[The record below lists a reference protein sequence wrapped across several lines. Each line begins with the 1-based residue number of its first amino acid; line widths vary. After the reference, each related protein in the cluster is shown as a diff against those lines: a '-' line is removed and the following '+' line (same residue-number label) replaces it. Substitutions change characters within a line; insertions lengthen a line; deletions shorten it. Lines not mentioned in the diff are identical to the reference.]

1 MQPLRD
7 IDGDG
12 DLPLR
17 ERSLVPRRPNSK
29 PYAASSRVP
38 HIDALRKSVRNV
50 LPKLD
55 FSSVTLREIRRTME
69 GDLELV
75 EGTLDSIKKTL
86 RLVVMDEL
94 PAIIRSPRC
103 DVTLVNRALRER
115 ALRGRRKSTK
125 ISPKL
130 RKCRRKWRV
139 APMSRSEFLELP
151 PLEVT
156 IFGTSFSVQPS
167 RGVLMV
173 YFHLCQKVDI
183 FLDNRIVSVQCNV
196 LCRVPRSQYWLE
208 YPLGTP

>member
-50 LPKLD
+50 LPILD

-86 RLVVMDEL
+86 RLMVMDEL

-115 ALRGRRKSTK
+115 ALRGRPKSTK

-130 RKCRRKWRV
+130 RKWRV
-139 APMSRSEFLELP
+139 APMSRSEFLQLP

-167 RGVLMV
+167 RGVLRV
-173 YFHLCQKVDI
+173 NFHLFQKVDI
-183 FLDNRIVSVQCNV
+183 SLDNHIISVQCNV
-196 LCRVPRSQYWLE
+196 LCRVPGSQYWLE